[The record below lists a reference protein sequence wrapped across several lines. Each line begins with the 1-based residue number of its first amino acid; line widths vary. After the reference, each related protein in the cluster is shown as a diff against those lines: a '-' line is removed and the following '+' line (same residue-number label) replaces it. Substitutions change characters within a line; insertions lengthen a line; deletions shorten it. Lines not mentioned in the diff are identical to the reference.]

1 MSVKL
6 KIINKLLSIGN
17 ISDIIEELKFAE
29 QRNVIKTVLYSVPTG
44 LNTFRLNVYS
54 TNVFLYDFS
63 AAPSTNISLT
73 RIPLPFWIFLKIRS
87 THFGRYTEGNVKIIM
102 YLFIR
107 CDNNYAN
114 KTFRNAFRDCGNYV
128 IRHKYM

>member
-73 RIPLPFWIFLKIRS
+73 RIPLPF
-87 THFGRYTEGNVKIIM
+87 
-102 YLFIR
+102 
-107 CDNNYAN
+107 
-114 KTFRNAFRDCGNYV
+114 
-128 IRHKYM
+128 